1 MSMSTEQKS
10 NDDLENIQKSKSM
23 EESRYKHSLQK
34 TLRYIDFIQKKKDFS
49 KNFRII
55 FLCPEPLRVDGWVW
69 ISPSLTPTQPH
80 PQDSNWIDCSK

>member
-34 TLRYIDFIQKKKDFS
+34 TLRYIDLIQKKKDFS
-49 KNFRII
+49 KNVRII
-55 FLCPEPLRVDGWVW
+55 FLCQNP
-69 ISPSLTPTQPH
+69 
-80 PQDSNWIDCSK
+80 